1 MRGQSFR
8 RHLSFANICAAIAL
22 FFALSSGVAWAATQL
37 TKNSVRAKH
46 IAAKQVR
53 AKHIAPGA
61 VKARHLAKALRGGGG
76 DGGGNG
82 LRGPQ
87 GPRGPKGDPGP
98 AGPKGTA
105 DGVLMGQGPLT
116 RHGATGPPYAEI
128 PLGSVN
134 EFTIY
139 GRCMAL
145 PGPQTQAEI
154 HIRTSSG
161 GGVVIG
167 GASGNTGGSNF
178 PVPNSME
185 LAEVKTEPGVS
196 KRFSQFAAT
205 VISANGEIHDLRGI
219 VYVQRNDAL
228 SPLLTAGAACGLNQA
243 SILKASR

>member
-8 RHLSFANICAAIAL
+8 RHLSFANICAALAL
-22 FFALSSGVAWAATQL
+22 FLALSGGVAWAATQL

-61 VKARHLAKALRGGGG
+61 IKARHLAKSLRGGGG
-76 DGGGNG
+76 GGTG

-98 AGPKGTA
+98 AGPKGSA
-105 DGVLMGQGPLT
+105 DGALMGKGPLS
-116 RHGATGPPYAEI
+116 RYEATGIPYAEI

-154 HIRTSSG
+154 HIQTSAG
-161 GGVVIG
+161 GSVVIG
-167 GASGNTGGSNF
+167 GTGNSGGANFVVPGSMKLF
-178 PVPNSME
+178 E
-185 LAEVKTEPGVS
+185 AKTEAGIS

-205 VISANGEIHDLRGI
+205 VISVNGEIHDLRAI
-219 VYVQRNDAL
+219 VYVQRSDAL
-228 SPLLTAGAACGLNQA
+228 SPLLTAGPACGINQV